1 MKHAQNEIVFHP
13 TQQGHTWFGCGKWR
27 GRLLVWCLS
36 GLFIV
41 CHWQVTAQATQASL
55 DTGSASGL
63 AENEQVGQASS
74 PAFPP
79 LLFVRNQG
87 QWASDILYRAD
98 LPGNGQLFIRSSG
111 IAITVLNPDDI
122 QAIAQDYH
130 PGENQSI
137 SHTVA
142 NGGQARMASPIGN
155 NGGGTAQPSPTR
167 TSSSVQPETWTVHG
181 QMYEM
186 HFEGSRPHP
195 DIEPDHPSAVYYNY
209 FIGTDPAR
217 WATHVQAFEA
227 VTYKQIYPNVDIRVF
242 SSASRLTYD
251 VIVYPGGNPDQV
263 VMSYQGADRIEVKN
277 NRLKIYTHYGVIEE
291 QTPYAY
297 QFVGNEKR
305 TVTCKFRVKG
315 NRVQFHFPHPEEWN
329 RNYPLIIDPT
339 IVFSSFTGSRADN
352 WGYTATYDAQG
363 NMYVGGIVFGQGYP
377 LRPTNPGPFQA
388 TFGGGSS
395 YEGNVYGFDMGISKF
410 SPDGKT
416 LLYSTYIGGSGNE
429 QPHSLVV
436 NSNGNLIIAGRTNS
450 PNYPL
455 YPQGNALGPQGGW
468 DIVVTE
474 LNATGTTLVG
484 SIRIGGR
491 NDDGVNIT
499 SNRFVGTVSLMRNYG
514 DDGRSEVI
522 VDNAGYVYLASST
535 QSADFPVVGNV
546 FQPVKGDAS
555 HYETTRGLGGDA
567 AYYQQDGVVMKLKPD
582 LSGVVWSSFLGGN
595 ADDAAF
601 VLKLD
606 AQGNIYVAGAT
617 ASTNLMGL
625 AANPSG
631 VIQNSFQG
639 GAADGFI
646 AEITNDGSK
655 LLRLTYLGTNRT
667 DEIYGIALDRNGF
680 VYVCGTTT
688 GNWPVIN
695 ATYFNQGAKQF
706 IAKLKPDLSGY
717 VYSTTFGSTN
727 AVAPNISPVAF
738 LVDRCENVYV
748 SGWGGGVCYNNQYY
762 EIAGTNGMPI
772 TPDAIKKTTDG
783 RDFYFFVLKRDATA
797 ILYGSYFGQNGGC
810 TDHVDG
816 GTSRFDPNGIIY
828 QAICANCG
836 GGAIFPTTPGVWS
849 PSNPSLRPGNP
860 YQGAMCNEV
869 ALKIAFNLSGV
880 HIGLK
885 AENGDTSG
893 CVPFTVEIADTAGLA
908 RQYVWDFGDGTPQ
921 VRTTQSS
928 QRHTYTAVGR
938 YRVMVVGIDS
948 SSCNIADTGYMWV
961 KVGDNPAEIGFRV
974 EKVGP
979 CTSYRYRFINT
990 SVAPTGSFT
999 DSSFVWDF
1007 GDGTPEV
1014 WAGTD
1019 TIEHGYGSAGVYRV
1033 VLRLVDTSFC
1043 NAPADSVKVLRVA
1056 SNVRASFQVDSV
1068 GCVPY
1073 EAEFENTSLGGIDFS
1088 WDFGDGATSQEVS
1101 PVHAYGKAGVYVVRM
1116 IAEDSTTCNRRD
1128 TAVDTIRVY
1137 GRPVSSFVVSPVPPQ
1152 ENVAEVFTNQSEG
1165 GVKWWWEFGDGSGD
1179 TSYNT
1184 SHIYP
1189 ATGVYEAC
1197 LRVANEWGCED
1208 TSCQAV
1214 EALINPLFDVPSA
1227 FSPNGDGVN
1236 DVFRVRGFGIAKF
1249 EMEIYNR
1256 WGQKVYESRDVN
1268 QGWDGTY
1275 RGKPQPMDAYAY
1287 VIHIQFTDGRRIT
1300 RTGNVTLLR

>member
-1 MKHAQNEIVFHP
+1 MQLWLLCWSIGLLFLWMMGNMGICYAQKQPGAHHVNPQAGLP
-13 TQQGHTWFGCGKWR
+13 TG
-27 GRLLVWCLS
+27 
-36 GLFIV
+36 
-41 CHWQVTAQATQASL
+41 
-55 DTGSASGL
+55 
-63 AENEQVGQASS
+63 QVGLPTGQVGL
-74 PAFPP
+74 PAEQTGFPP
-79 LLFVRNQG
+79 LLFIQNKG
-87 QWASDILYRAD
+87 QWDADILYRAD
-98 LPGNGQLFIRSSG
+98 LPGNGQLFLKKDGIAVTVFNQEDVETLLESVHQDNPASSSAQPGNATSRQHAGSSG
-111 IAITVLNPDDI
+111 AAGVL
-122 QAIAQDYH
+122 
-130 PGENQSI
+130 
-137 SHTVA
+137 V
-142 NGGQARMASPIGN
+142 R
-155 NGGGTAQPSPTR
+155 
-167 TSSSVQPETWTVHG
+167 G

-186 HFEGSRPHP
+186 RFEAARQMANS
-195 DIEPDHPSAVYYNY
+195 DIVPDHSSAAYYNY
-209 FIGTDPAR
+209 FIGNDPAR

-227 VTYKQIYPNVDIRVF
+227 VTYRQIYPHVDVRVF
-242 SSASRLTYD
+242 SSGSRLTYD

-263 VMSYQGADRIEVKN
+263 IMSYQGVDKIEVKN
-277 NRLKIYTHYGVIEE
+277 DKLVIYTRYGQIEE

-297 QFVGNEKR
+297 QFIGNEKH
-305 TVTCKFRVKG
+305 TVTCKFKVRG
-315 NRVQFHFPHPEEWN
+315 NQVQFHFPHPEEWN
-329 RNYPLIIDPT
+329 RRVPLIIDPT
-339 IVFSSFTGSRADN
+339 IIFSSFTGSRADN

-377 LRPTNPGPFQA
+377 TLPVSPGPFQA
-388 TFGGGSS
+388 TFGGGTS
-395 YEGNVYGFDMGISKF
+395 YEGNTYGFDMGISKF
-410 SPDGKT
+410 SPDGRT
-416 LLYSTYIGGSGNE
+416 LLYATYIGGSGNE

-436 NSNGNLIIAGRTNS
+436 NNQGDLIIAGRTNS
-450 PNYPL
+450 PNYPV
-455 YPQGNALGPQGGW
+455 YPRGNTLGSLGGW

-474 LNATGTTLVG
+474 LNATGTALIG
-484 SIRIGGR
+484 SIRMGGQ

-499 SNRFVGTVSLMRNYG
+499 SNRSAGTVSLMRNYG

-522 VDNAGYVYLASST
+522 VDDAGYVYLASST
-535 QSADFPVVGNV
+535 QSPDFPVTPGV
-546 FQPVKGDAS
+546 FQSTKGDAS
-555 HYETTRGLGGDA
+555 SSVSRQGRGSR
-567 AYYQQDGVVMKLKPD
+567 AYYNQQDGVVIKLKPD
-582 LSGVVWSSFLGGN
+582 LSGVVWSSFLGGD

-617 ASTNLMGL
+617 ASTNLMRL
-625 AANPSG
+625 AANPAG

-639 GAADGFI
+639 GDADGFI
-646 AEITNDGSK
+646 AEITNDGSR
-655 LLRLTYLGTNRT
+655 LLRLTYLGTSGA

-727 AVAPNISPVAF
+727 TSIPNISPVAF

-748 SGWGGGVCYNNQYY
+748 SGWGGGVCYNNNYY
-762 EIAGTNGMPI
+762 EIAGTNGMPV
-772 TPDAIKKTTDG
+772 TPDAIKNTTDG
-783 RDFYFFVLKRDATA
+783 RDFYFFVLKRDATG

-849 PSNPSLRPGNP
+849 PSNPTLRPGNP

-880 HIGLK
+880 HVGLK
-885 AENGDTSG
+885 ALDGDTSG
-893 CVPFTVEIADTAGLA
+893 CVPFTVEITDTAGLS
-908 RQYVWDFGDGTPQ
+908 RQYIWDFGDGTGP
-921 VRTTQSS
+921 VRTTEASQS
-928 QRHTYTAVGR
+928 HTYTEVGR

-961 KVGDNPAEIGFRV
+961 KVGDNPARVGFEV
-974 EKVGP
+974 QKIGP

-990 SVAPTGSFT
+990 SVALGGGGFT
-999 DSSFVWDF
+999 DSSFEWDF
-1007 GDGTPEV
+1007 GDGSGQIR
-1014 WAGTD
+1014 AGVD
-1019 TIEHGYGSAGVYRV
+1019 TVEHGYGGPGVYRV
-1033 VLRLVDTSFC
+1033 VLRLVDSSFC
-1043 NAPADSVKVLRVA
+1043 NAPDSSVMVLRVA
-1056 SNVRASFQVDSV
+1056 SNVRAGFEVDSV

-1073 EAEFENTSLGGIDFS
+1073 TAVFNNTSDGGLSFE
-1088 WDFGDGATSQEVS
+1088 WDFGDGTTSTEAN
-1101 PVHAYGKAGVYVVRM
+1101 PVHEYGKAGEYVVRLV
-1116 IAEDSTTCNRRD
+1116 ANDSTTCNRTD
-1128 TAVDTIRVY
+1128 TMVDTIRVY
-1137 GRPVSSFVVSPVPPQ
+1137 GRPVSMFVVSPVPPQ
-1152 ENVAEVFTNQSEG
+1152 ANVAEVFTNQSQG
-1165 GVKWWWEFGDGSGD
+1165 GVRWWWEFGDGSGD
-1179 TSYNT
+1179 TTYNA

-1189 ATGVYEAC
+1189 KTGVYEAC

-1227 FSPNGDGVN
+1227 FSPNGDGIN
-1236 DVFRVRGFGIAKF
+1236 DVFRVRGFGIERF

-1287 VIHIQFTDGRRIT
+1287 VIHIQFTDGTRVT